1 MKRLKQ
7 LDSQLLQKFE
17 IAAIAT
23 DVAFEKR
30 ARSQTQKMVNVM
42 CSAEAAV
49 IFEVARSGTLDE
61 KIALE
66 YQLQL
71 RDLEKY
77 ARSDREMKNVRQGL
91 KDLDAGLVAYADLID
106 RPDEYRK
113 QAAGYTD
120 RNRDAKLDV
129 PKDGMRYAVASQA
142 TRLRNRLS
150 LQLSEEEKVLLTAR
164 RALLDAMQK
173 EYAAMQLDAV
183 RDAGAE

>member
-1 MKRLKQ
+1 MKRLDQ
-7 LDSQLLQKFE
+7 LKSPLLQE
-17 IAAIAT
+17 YRTASMAT
-23 DVAFEKR
+23 DFAFEQR
-30 ARSQTQKMVNVM
+30 SRSQVQRKVNRT
-42 CSAEAAV
+42 CSAEADTILNIA
-49 IFEVARSGTLDE
+49 GTLDE

-183 RDAGAE
+183 REAGAE